1 VSDDFDP
8 IEAGT
13 ASEDDFVVPPI
24 DLLPWHDAAA
34 GKLAAALANRRL
46 AHGLIVHGPAGVG
59 KERFAAAAAAALL
72 CTARGESFAA
82 CGRCAECQLSRA
94 GNHPDVHWVRLLRDK
109 EGKPKKSIGIEQVR
123 EVCGRLAMTSLRSGY
138 RFALVVPAEKMTA
151 AAQNAFLKTLEEPA
165 PQTLLVLV
173 TARPSQLLA
182 TLRSRCQRVEIASPP
197 PEDALRWVAAELG
210 QGEVPPRLLELA
222 GGAPLKA
229 LALAPYFADLERQMS
244 AVLGDFLSGR
254 IEVSRAAAELQ
265 GEGLPARLDW
275 LEDWLGGA
283 LREAVRIG
291 DENPLTFRNGSR
303 LQRRAGE
310 VNITAAFQVMDRL
323 REARRLLEG
332 QAAPLLV
339 VENLLLALRA
349 AWRPR

>member
-1 VSDDFDP
+1 LTDEMDLG
-8 IEAGT
+8 EAGT
-13 ASEDDFVVPPI
+13 GTDSDFFAPPI

-34 GKLAAALANRRL
+34 GKLAAALGHGRL

-59 KERFAAAAAAALL
+59 KERFASAMAAALL
-72 CTARGESFAA
+72 CTARGARFEA
-82 CGRCAECQLSRA
+82 CGRCAECQLSSA
-94 GNHPDVHWVRLLRDK
+94 GTHPDVHWVRLLRDK
-109 EGKPKKSIGIEQVR
+109 EGKPKKTIGVDQVR
-123 EVCGRLAMTSLRSGY
+123 DVCARLAMTSLRSGY
-138 RFALVVPAEKMTA
+138 RLALVVPAEKMTA

-165 PQTLLVLV
+165 ASTVLVLV

-197 PEDALRWVAAELG
+197 SESALRWIAAQLG
-210 QGEVPPRLLELA
+210 QGEVSPRLLELA

-229 LALAPYFADLERQMS
+229 LALAPYFADLERQMT
-244 AVLGDFLSGR
+244 AILDDYLSGR
-254 IEVSRAAAELQ
+254 IEVSRAAAEMQ

-275 LEDWLGGA
+275 LDDWLGSA
-283 LREAVRIG
+283 LREALAAG
-291 DENPLTFRNGSR
+291 DESRLTVRGGPR

-310 VNITAAFQVMDRL
+310 VNITAAFQAMDRL

-349 AWRPR
+349 ARRPR